1 MFIFSVDIFDPVRR
15 ALGVIGA
22 ASLITVSISAHSAV
36 VETPYDTFSL
46 ENSSVKVSNISIVI
60 VKNLE
65 ETCRKLESKNS
76 HRTVSKFVEAC
87 STWSFASGQS
97 NCTIYTAKIIDF
109 WILGH
114 EVRHCFQGNF
124 HD

>member
-1 MFIFSVDIFDPVRR
+1 MDILYFIKR
-15 ALGVIGA
+15 ALGVIWA
-22 ASLITVSISAHSAV
+22 TSIITTCITAYCAV
-36 VETPYDTFSL
+36 AETPYDTFSL
-46 ENSSVKVSNISIVI
+46 ENSPVKAANISIIV

-65 ETCRKLESKNS
+65 ETCRKLEFKNS

-97 NCTIYTAKIIDF
+97 NCVIYTAKIIDF